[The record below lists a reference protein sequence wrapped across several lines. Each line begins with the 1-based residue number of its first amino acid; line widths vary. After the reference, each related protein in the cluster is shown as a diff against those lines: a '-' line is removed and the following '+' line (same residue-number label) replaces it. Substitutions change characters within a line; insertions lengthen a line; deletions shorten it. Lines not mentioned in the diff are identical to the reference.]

1 MLNAISSRHGSS
13 HSKKVLLNADLHRV
27 SDGNTSFSKSPR
39 ISKMGN
45 TSKGS
50 IKEVYRGM
58 PKTANQDSKLDLIT
72 NQQVEETLPTE
83 SGRNGGFRRVCISKT
98 NVLAPE
104 ENEHVKVQDENQ
116 T

>member
-13 HSKKVLLNADLHRV
+13 HSKKIKLNADLHRV

-58 PKTANQDSKLDLIT
+58 PKTANQDSKLDLI
-72 NQQVEETLPTE
+72 QP
-83 SGRNGGFRRVCISKT
+83 
-98 NVLAPE
+98 
-104 ENEHVKVQDENQ
+104 D
-116 T
+116 